1 VLAVMLK
8 KDSHNHDRKKMDQ
21 FLRIFLPIYF
31 IIYFG
36 IAFVAKSIIVAKRI
50 GKNPLV
56 LPNDDSAYGLI
67 GLYFKSTLIGMFIY
81 VLAFA
86 IVPTL
91 YDNFLPIL
99 QLDNLTIKYIGL
111 GLLAFALAWTIVAQ
125 GHMKNSWRIGIDT
138 ETKTQLI
145 TTGLF
150 RHSRNPIFFG
160 MIVSLVGLFLT
171 TPNAV
176 TGLFLILGYVLIQIQ
191 IRLEEEFLT
200 KEHGQEYLNYKQKVR
215 RLV

>member
-1 VLAVMLK
+1 MLK
-8 KDSHNHDRKKMDQ
+8 KDSHNHNRKTMDQ

-67 GLYFKSTLIGMFIY
+67 GLYFKSTLIFMFVY
-81 VLAFA
+81 VLAYA
-86 IVPTL
+86 TVPTL

-99 QLDNLTIKYIGL
+99 HLDSLTTKYIGL

-150 RHSRNPIFFG
+150 RHSRNPIFLG
-160 MIVSLVGLFLT
+160 MILSLVGLFLT

-176 TGLFLILGYVLIQIQ
+176 TGIFLILGYVLIQIQ

-215 RLV
+215 RLA